1 MPEGVYKRKAMR
13 IKVLIASLEQP
24 IKAIEEEMDEIIG
37 GSEELSRQMDLLKS
51 IDGVERV
58 VALNMIIT
66 TEVFSRFDNARQFC
80 CYAGLAPFSYTSV
93 SSHHSKNRV
102 SKRAAKYIKAL
113 LHMAAIA
120 VAHRKEG
127 ELKEY
132 FLRKVAEGKNKMTV
146 LNAVRAK
153 LVARMFSV
161 IKNNRVYQPIL
172 S

>member
-1 MPEGVYKRKAMR
+1 
-13 IKVLIASLEQP
+13 
-24 IKAIEEEMDEIIG
+24 
-37 GSEELSRQMDLLKS
+37 
-51 IDGVERV
+51 
-58 VALNMIIT
+58 
-66 TEVFSRFDNARQFC
+66 
-80 CYAGLAPFSYTSV
+80 
-93 SSHHSKNRV
+93 
-102 SKRAAKYIKAL
+102 
-113 LHMAAIA
+113 MAEIA

-132 FLRKVAEGKNKMTV
+132 FLWKVAEGKNKMTV